1 MKPKKTDSLVTES
14 VFLNETQLIRKEFK
28 EETQLIRKEFKEE
41 TQLIRKEFKEEFQ
54 VIRKEFKEETQLIR
68 KEFKEEFQVIRK
80 EFKDE
85 TQSIR
90 KVIGNLAL
98 EQMNMKETFFQQL
111 KDFKNEILNAID
123 SFAQKDEVR
132 YRKAIVH
139 DHRLNESEATLQ
151 NHEVRIVHLET
162 TK

>member
-14 VFLNETQLIRKEFK
+14 VFLNETQL
-28 EETQLIRKEFKEE
+28 
-41 TQLIRKEFKEEFQ
+41 
-54 VIRKEFKEETQLIR
+54 IRKEFKEETQLIR

>member
-28 EETQLIRKEFKEE
+28 EETQL
-41 TQLIRKEFKEEFQ
+41 
-54 VIRKEFKEETQLIR
+54 IRKEFKEETQLIR